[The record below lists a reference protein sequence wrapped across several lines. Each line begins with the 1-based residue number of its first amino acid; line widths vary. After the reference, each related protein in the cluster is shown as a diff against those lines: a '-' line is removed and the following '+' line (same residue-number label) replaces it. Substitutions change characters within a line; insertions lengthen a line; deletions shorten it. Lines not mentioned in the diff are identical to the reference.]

1 MPFFLCLTVCKNG
14 KRLSDCYSQEVHNM
28 YDVIG
33 AGIGP
38 FNLGIAALLEDIPG
52 TDALFS
58 IKRKNLRGIRA
69 C

>member
-1 MPFFLCLTVCKNG
+1 
-14 KRLSDCYSQEVHNM
+14 M

-38 FNLGIAALLEDIPG
+38 FNLGLAALLEDIPG

-58 IKRKNLRGIRA
+58 IKERICVASRSIN
-69 C
+69 

>member
-1 MPFFLCLTVCKNG
+1 
-14 KRLSDCYSQEVHNM
+14 M

-38 FNLGIAALLEDIPG
+38 FNLGLAALLEDIPG